1 MGCAEP
7 IPFVVVESIIEE
19 PKPRGSGDFP
29 GRTWAMNPHQ
39 TGRAWPKLHRITL
52 ALLSELYLEREGEI
66 EDRLQEFERVFY
78 KPDER
83 IFEELIY
90 CILTVQSSARSA
102 WKAVIRLKRKGL
114 LFRGRAK
121 EVERC
126 LRGVRFAR
134 TKANRIIKARRSF
147 SSGSEIDIKARLP
160 VDPQSARRFLAHEV
174 EGMGYKEASH
184 FLRNIGYRGLAILDR
199 HVLKGLADLRVIDDV
214 PKSLSERKYL
224 AIERLYI
231 GLAQK
236 LGIAPEALDLLLWS
250 AKTGEVLK

>member
-1 MGCAEP
+1 ME
-7 IPFVVVESIIEE
+7 
-19 PKPRGSGDFP
+19 
-29 GRTWAMNPHQ
+29 RT
-39 TGRAWPKLHRITL
+39 WPKLHKITL
-52 ALLSELYLEREGEI
+52 ALLSELYLERKGEI
-66 EDRLQEFERVFY
+66 GDRLLEFRKVSY
-78 KPDER
+78 KPDEK

-90 CILTVQSSARSA
+90 CLLTVQSSARSA

-114 LFRGRAK
+114 LFHGRAK
-121 EVERC
+121 EIEGC

-134 TKANRIIKARRSF
+134 TKANRIIKARRLF
-147 SSGSEIDIKARLP
+147 SSGNEIKIKARLP
-160 VDPQSARRFLAHEV
+160 ADPQSARRFLAHEV

-231 GLAQK
+231 DLAEK
-236 LGIAPEALDLLLWS
+236 LRIAPEALDLLLWS
-250 AKTGEVLK
+250 VKTGEVLK